1 MFNVNFLE
9 KKLKDLKVGTY
20 YKELNGKAYEI
31 KVKEENSEEKN
42 IKVYNNN
49 LMIINFTY
57 YKNGKIKEESNIM
70 KDNNNNENYTLK
82 NIIEKMI
89 NLGEG
94 YAKINNMSISVKE
107 PKVIDSNSST
117 AFTVE
122 VDDDNYSY
130 TFIIPF
136 TNEYY
141 INIKPK
147 NNDFIFYTKKDRMT
161 EEVDNRS
168 LMFNANNQKY
178 SLTKDK
184 LTNLYEEKAYIIH
197 NNSLVYK
204 IDEKYSIGYNF
215 ENNKVYIYSKKNDAI
230 NNDLDKDYTKFS
242 YIKNMS
248 KLNNV
253 CNNLMNVLKTKAKET
268 IEDEKLNKL
277 IDDINIPKVDV
288 NFDSYYDEIN
298 LMAVLYKTYNIYLNI
313 LDDEKVINSIY
324 NLVTNANVT
333 LVDKKIN
340 DFKDDVNNKN
350 LKDLKTFYELKK
362 QLKEII
368 KLKKKEDKT
377 KKKILKNTDIEA

>member
-9 KKLKDLKVGTY
+9 KKLKDLKAGTY

-31 KVKEENSEEKN
+31 VVKEENNEEKN
-42 IKVYNNN
+42 IKVYHNN
-49 LMIINFTY
+49 LLIINFIY
-57 YKNGKIKEESNIM
+57 YKNGKIKEEGNTM
-70 KDNNNNENYTLK
+70 KDGNEKYTLE
-82 NIIEKMI
+82 NIIERMI
-89 NLGEG
+89 NLSEG
-94 YAKINNMSISVKE
+94 YAKIDNMSILVKE

-147 NNDFIFYTKKDRMT
+147 NNDFTFYTKKDRMT
-161 EEVDNRS
+161 KEVNNRS
-168 LMFNANNQKY
+168 LMFTANNQNY

-184 LTNLYEEKAYIIH
+184 LINLYEAKTYRIR

-204 IDEKYSIGYNF
+204 IDGKYSIGYNF
-215 ENNKVYIYSKKNDAI
+215 DNDKVYIYSKKNDAI
-230 NNDLDKDYTKFS
+230 NNDLDKDYNKISYTK
-242 YIKNMS
+242 NLG

-253 CNNLMNVLKTKAKET
+253 CNNLMNVLKTKAKEN

-277 IDDINIPKVDV
+277 IDDINIPKVDI
-288 NFDSYYDEIN
+288 NFDAYYDEIN

-324 NLVTNANVT
+324 KLVTNANIT

-340 DFKDDVNNKN
+340 DFKDDVNYKN
-350 LKDLKTFYELKK
+350 LKDLNTFYELKK
-362 QLKEII
+362 QIKEII

-377 KKKILKNTDIEA
+377 KKKILKNTDIEH